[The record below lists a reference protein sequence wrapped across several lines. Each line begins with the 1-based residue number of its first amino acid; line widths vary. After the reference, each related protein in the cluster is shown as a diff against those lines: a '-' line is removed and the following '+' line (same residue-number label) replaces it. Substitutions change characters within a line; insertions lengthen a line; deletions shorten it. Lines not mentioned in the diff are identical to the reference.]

1 MLFFS
6 SLLKNPPYTQD
17 ADVLFSALRSHGED
31 FCLFDG
37 GKNIWARDY
46 MPIRNHK
53 GEFLSFRYS
62 PSYMADC
69 PAEYTNYRTDIR
81 LPFTTRYSNINLDGG
96 NAVFSPSRKTVI
108 ISDRIFSEN
117 PEWNG
122 ETLGTELSELL
133 DARIIFIE
141 SLTSDF
147 TGHADGMVRFLSED
161 TVLINKTSFKRGL
174 EQRQSRA
181 LRELGFTV
189 VEFPYSYSGGISA
202 VGSYLNYLETPKH
215 IFLPVF
221 GISTDANALKE
232 ASGLFRKDIVP
243 VLLSAIPKKGGALNC
258 ISWEDGIER

>member
-1 MLFFS
+1 
-6 SLLKNPPYTQD
+6 
-17 ADVLFSALRSHGED
+17 
-31 FCLFDG
+31 
-37 GKNIWARDY
+37 
-46 MPIRNHK
+46 
-53 GEFLSFRYS
+53 
-62 PSYMADC
+62 MADC

-243 VLLSAIPKKGGALNC
+243 VLLSTIPKKGGALNC

>member
-1 MLFFS
+1 MLYFS
-6 SLLKNPPYTQD
+6 SSLNQTAYTQD
-17 ADVLFSALRSHGED
+17 AYALFSVLQLYREN
-31 FCLFDG
+31 FYLFDG

-161 TVLINKTSFKRGL
+161 TVLINKTSFKHGL
-174 EQRQSRA
+174 EQRQSQA
-181 LRELGFTV
+181 LRELGFAV
-189 VEFPYSYSGGISA
+189 VEFPYFYSGGISA

-221 GISTDANALKE
+221 GISTDADALKE
-232 ASGLFRKDIVP
+232 ASGLFQKDIVP

-258 ISWEDGIER
+258 ISWEDGID

>member
-1 MLFFS
+1 MLYFS
-6 SLLKNPPYTQD
+6 SSLNQTAYIQD
-17 ADVLFSALRSHGED
+17 AYALFSVLQLYREN
-31 FCLFDG
+31 FYLFDG

-161 TVLINKTSFKRGL
+161 TVLINKTSFKHGL
-174 EQRQSRA
+174 EQRQSQA
-181 LRELGFTV
+181 LRELGFAV
-189 VEFPYSYSGGISA
+189 VEFPYFYSGGISA

-221 GISTDANALKE
+221 GISTDADALKE
-232 ASGLFRKDIVP
+232 ASGLFQKDIVP

-258 ISWEDGIER
+258 ISWEDGID

>member
-189 VEFPYSYSGGISA
+189 VEFPYSYD
-202 VGSYLNYLETPKH
+202 Y
-215 IFLPVF
+215 FLL
-221 GISTDANALKE
+221 GTL
-232 ASGLFRKDIVP
+232 
-243 VLLSAIPKKGGALNC
+243 
-258 ISWEDGIER
+258 

>member
-1 MLFFS
+1 MLYFS

-17 ADVLFSALRSHGED
+17 ADMLFFTLRSHGED

-53 GEFLSFRYS
+53 GELLSFRYS

-81 LPFTTRYSNINLDGG
+81 FPFPTRYSSINLDGG

-117 PEWNG
+117 PEWNE
-122 ETLGTELSELL
+122 ETLGTELSKLL

-141 SLTSDF
+141 SLPSDF

-174 EQRQSRA
+174 EQRQSQT
-181 LRELGFTV
+181 LRELGFAV
-189 VEFPYSYSGGISA
+189 VEFPYFYSGGISA

-221 GISTDANALKE
+221 GIFTDADALKE

-258 ISWEDGIER
+258 ISWEDGID

>member
-1 MLFFS
+1 MLYFS
-6 SLLKNPPYTQD
+6 SSLNQTAYTQD
-17 ADVLFSALRSHGED
+17 AYALFSVLQLYREN
-31 FCLFDG
+31 FYLFDG

-46 MPIRNHK
+46 MPVRNHK

-69 PAEYTNYRTDIR
+69 PSEYTNYRTDIR

-161 TVLINKTSFKRGL
+161 TVLINKTSFKHGL
-174 EQRQSRA
+174 EQRQSQA
-181 LRELGFTV
+181 LRELGFAV
-189 VEFPYSYSGGISA
+189 VEFPYFYSGGISA

-221 GISTDANALKE
+221 GISTDADALKE
-232 ASGLFRKDIVP
+232 ASGLFQKDIVP

-258 ISWEDGIER
+258 ISWEDGID